1 MQRARFINSGIT
13 SDVYF
18 PPTDVTPSETGLYTY
33 GFPGSI
39 GVNAVTD
46 FLHQDRGQVVV
57 QPHYAGTYD
66 SAGHFSPVAAIE
78 SITTVGI
85 AVAESKAVNIKN
97 NEPLSIPST
106 LTTLVGHSFGCFA
119 ALRAASSLSSLRTL
133 LLLGPAISFG
143 DGPLSCGVQ
152 EDGAWQIAYVR
163 RSRPFT
169 YRLAPEDTWLS
180 MFRGD
185 FDEPGDP
192 AGSSSIQRVIGVV
205 GTDDKYFDLKL
216 LEERFEQ
223 IVRLYVGS
231 NPKAELLMVE
241 GADHS
246 TASLLTLGR
255 GDLLAALD
263 S

>member
-46 FLHQDRGQVVV
+46 FLLQDRDQVVV

-66 SAGHFSPVAAIE
+66 SAGFFSPVVAIE

-97 NEPLSIPST
+97 NESLLIPPT

-119 ALRAASSLSSLRTL
+119 ALHAAPSLSSLRTL

-143 DGPLSCGVQ
+143 EGPLGCGVK

-180 MFRGD
+180 MYCGD
-185 FDEPGDP
+185 LNEPSDP
-192 AGSSSIQRVIGVV
+192 ASSSSIQRVVGMV
-205 GTDDKYFDLKL
+205 GTDDKYFNLKL

-231 NPKAELLMVE
+231 DPRVELLMVE
-241 GADHS
+241 GADHAA
-246 TASLLTLGR
+246 ASLLTLGR
-255 GDLLAALD
+255 DDLLAALGR
-263 S
+263 